1 MIKSKK
7 DARMK
12 VRYAIRKKVAGTA
25 EKPRLAVYRSNRQ
38 IYAQLIDDTVGCTLG
53 AASSKDKSLEGKK
66 YNKVEQAI
74 YVGKMIAKTAK
85 DIGVKSVVFDRGGFL
100 YHGRIKALAN
110 SAREE
115 GLNF

>member
-7 DARMK
+7 DARLK
-12 VRYAIRKKVAGTA
+12 VRYAIRKKIAGTA

-38 IYAQLIDDTVGCTLG
+38 IYAQLIDDNIGFTLG
-53 AASSKDKSLEGKK
+53 SASSQDKLLEGKK
-66 YNKVEQAI
+66 YNKIEQAI
-74 YVGKMIAKTAK
+74 QVGKMIAKTAK

-100 YHGRIKALAN
+100 YHGRVKALAD
-110 SAREE
+110 SARKE

>member
-12 VRYAIRKKVAGTA
+12 VRYAIRKKIAGTA

-53 AASSKDKSLEGKK
+53 AASSKDKSLSL
-66 YNKVEQAI
+66 A
-74 YVGKMIAKTAK
+74 VGL
-85 DIGVKSVVFDRGGFL
+85 GPPVKITQFFNFFL
-100 YHGRIKALAN
+100 PDTLIL
-110 SAREE
+110 
-115 GLNF
+115 